1 MRWWRLGCG
10 SLSPAALNGST
21 SSSRRTT
28 RPRHT
33 PTCFSL
39 RVNVTRALPRALP
52 PYASRQHPHHFS
64 ASYGC
69 LRRMFSSCAT
79 CGRRR
84 RPRPAKCLH
93 PMHLTVLCSFPRSQC
108 CTSVRFEPAFITTEG
123 TWPPRRPWVDVP
135 SRRSRTSAASP
146 RAAVALRTGAGKRA
160 SGVAHVREF
169 SRQSRSRERPYTV
182 QSYKPPSISAFAP
195 GGAKLADFGLEIDA
209 LL

>member
-28 RPRHT
+28 RPRHML
-33 PTCFSL
+33 TCFSL

-52 PYASRQHPHHFS
+52 LYASRRHPHHFS

-69 LRRMFSSCAT
+69 LRRMLSSCAT

-84 RPRPAKCLH
+84 RPGPAH
-93 PMHLTVLCSFPRSQC
+93 FPPPMHLTVLYSFPRSQC
-108 CTSVRFEPAFITTEG
+108 CTSVRIEPAIITTED
-123 TWPPRRPWVDVP
+123 TWPPRRPWVGVP
-135 SRRSRTSAASP
+135 SRRSRTSAASR

-169 SRQSRSRERPYTV
+169 SRYSGLGLVNGTSKLPRPKLRKSKILRV
-182 QSYKPPSISAFAP
+182 HAVP
-195 GGAKLADFGLEIDA
+195 GGAKLADLR
-209 LL
+209 